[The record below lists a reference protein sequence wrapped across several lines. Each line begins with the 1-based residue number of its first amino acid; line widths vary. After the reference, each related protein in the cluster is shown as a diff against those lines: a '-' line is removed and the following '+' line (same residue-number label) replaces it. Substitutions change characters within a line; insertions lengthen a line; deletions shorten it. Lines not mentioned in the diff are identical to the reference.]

1 MIALPFIYFTLLGI
15 YLFFKNKRFGVDV
28 AAVTLLIVISFCAI
42 MIDVNELYGEYGI
55 NKMSYNLFTLVL
67 FCFQW
72 TVVIMPLHLFSTK
85 KIVKPDPIKVKFLLL
100 LCFFM
105 IVSSFLIIMSSMEDI
120 KDALIMDMADVR
132 DQHYKDLDS
141 GTSQGSYLMVLPQIM
156 VSIPFPTLAL
166 MLLFYLCSFVKGNVL
181 IKVGIFLASIVQ
193 AVLSII
199 MAGRAAMIYWV
210 FDFFLLFCFSYPY
223 LSRGIKRVVVTL
235 SVVMGVLIGIVFSI
249 ITFSRFDNGDQKY
262 DPMESL
268 YGYAG
273 QHVNNFSIMIMEGHN
288 SPFTIDR
295 EFPFI
300 SKTFFHKIYDMN
312 DHYNVIS
319 KHAKVVPNVFD
330 TFGGEVYLDLG
341 IIGYVMLM
349 LLLVAFYYFL
359 QQKWKELTLSRI
371 LIVGIYVCFFTH
383 GLFAWPFIGHYA
395 TMAIMLIM
403 FFVVFFAVRFKI

>member
-1 MIALPFIYFTLLGI
+1 MIAFPFIYFTLFGI
-15 YLFFKNKRFGVDV
+15 YLFFKSGKFGVDV
-28 AAVTLLIVISFCAI
+28 AAVTLLVVISFCAI

-55 NKMSYNLFTLVL
+55 NKMSYNIFTLLL

-72 TVVIMPLHLFSTK
+72 TVVVLPLHLFSKK
-85 KIVKPDPIKVKFLLL
+85 KIVPPDPIKVKFLLL
-100 LCFFM
+100 LCILM
-105 IVSSFLIIMSSMEDI
+105 VLSSFLIIMASMEDI

-141 GTSQGSYLMVLPQIM
+141 GTQKGSYLMVLPQIM
-156 VSIPFPTLAL
+156 VSIPFPTIAL

-181 IKVGIFLASIVQ
+181 IKIGIFLASIVQ

-210 FDFFLLFCFSYPY
+210 FDFFLLFCFSYQY
-223 LSRGIKRVVVTL
+223 LSKGIKRVVVSL
-235 SVVMGVLIGIVFSI
+235 SVVMGVLIGIVFFI
-249 ITFSRFDNGDQKY
+249 ITFSRFDNGNQQY

-288 SPFTIDR
+288 SPITIDR

-300 SKTFFHKIYDMN
+300 SKTFFHQIYDMN
-312 DHYNVIS
+312 DHYNVIA
-319 KHAKVVPNVFD
+319 KYTKVVPNVFD
-330 TFGGEVYLDLG
+330 TFGGEVYIDLG
-341 IIGYVMLM
+341 IVGYIFLMLM
-349 LLLVAFYYFL
+349 FIFFYKFL
-359 QQKWKELTLSRI
+359 QTKWRELTLSRV

-395 TMAIMLIM
+395 TMALMLLM
-403 FFVVFFAVRFKI
+403 FLVFFFATRFKI